1 MRIRQH
7 PFACL
12 LLLSLL
18 APALTWAQQ
27 RFLRGEVVTLGTQG
41 DESQEKGVEV
51 ILKEM
56 GNTTTTNDYGIFRLK
71 LSDELKAGWS
81 VTLGVSKQGWVIYA
95 PLEGEVHIPANLTE
109 VIKVQLLPMGS
120 LELLKNR
127 TLIEKFIQDLAE
139 QSKRPTTPEGR
150 PEPLDLGRAIKDW
163 AMKYGFSAQQAR
175 EEIDKWIAE
184 VKANEE
190 DLYKLGLAAF
200 AERQF
205 RKASELFT
213 QSAEQHAQQLEAV
226 RREERSLVEK
236 TVRDYRLAGDAHS
249 QETRFAEALQAY
261 ERALTYVTR
270 DADPQLWAAVQV
282 DIGGAYQQLGI
293 RMADEAIHHHLTRA
307 VAAYRQA
314 LEVYTRATLPQDWAM
329 TQTNLGTVLH
339 TQGTRTAGE
348 ASTALLAEAVA
359 AYRHALEVF
368 TRATQHASWLSH
380 EVLFAFPDAFAL
392 NQRWLERPPD
402 DLNVLSNFAEKHFTT
417 GRFAA
422 CAERLTALLA
432 RPDVQPG
439 VAAGLRVLTIP
450 TLLALRQPAQ
460 VPAAIDALLAH
471 VTTQTDDFR
480 VTGSFEGVKH
490 FISQH
495 DGLAPYRPWLQQF
508 FNAVQAERRE
518 ALVTGLQDAR
528 QAFADKN

>member
-1 MRIRQH
+1 MRIRQR
-7 PFACL
+7 PLTCL

-18 APALTWAQQ
+18 APALTLAQE
-27 RFLRGEVVTLGTQG
+27 RFLRGEVVSLGTQG
-41 DESQEKGVEV
+41 DKTLEKGVEV
-51 ILKEM
+51 ILKEV

-71 LSDELKAGWS
+71 PSDELKAGWR

-95 PLEGEVHIPANLTE
+95 PLEGEVYIPANLTE

-150 PEPLDLGRAIKDW
+150 LEPLDLGRAIKDW
-163 AMKYGFSAQQAR
+163 AVKYGFNPQQAR

-190 DLYKLGLAAF
+190 DLYKLGLAAY
-200 AERQF
+200 AEKQF

-282 DIGGAYQQLGI
+282 DIGVAHQQLGI

-314 LEVYTRATLPQDWAM
+314 LEVYTRATLPQDWAG
-329 TQTNLGTVLH
+329 TQNNLGAVLQ
-339 TQGTRTAGE
+339 TQGERTAGE
-348 ASTALLAEAVA
+348 AGTALLAEAVA
-359 AYRHALEVF
+359 AYRQALEVF
-368 TRATQHASWLSH
+368 ARATLPQDWAYD
-380 EVLFAFPDAFAL
+380 PD
-392 NQRWLERPPD
+392 
-402 DLNVLSNFAEKHFTT
+402 
-417 GRFAA
+417 
-422 CAERLTALLA
+422 
-432 RPDVQPG
+432 QPG
-439 VAAGLRVLTIP
+439 TRGFLTEGLVHSGGQLYKC
-450 TLLALRQPAQ
+450 
-460 VPAAIDALLAH
+460 PAALSC
-471 VTTQTDDFR
+471 
-480 VTGSFEGVKH
+480 G
-490 FISQH
+490 
-495 DGLAPYRPWLQQF
+495 
-508 FNAVQAERRE
+508 
-518 ALVTGLQDAR
+518 
-528 QAFADKN
+528 